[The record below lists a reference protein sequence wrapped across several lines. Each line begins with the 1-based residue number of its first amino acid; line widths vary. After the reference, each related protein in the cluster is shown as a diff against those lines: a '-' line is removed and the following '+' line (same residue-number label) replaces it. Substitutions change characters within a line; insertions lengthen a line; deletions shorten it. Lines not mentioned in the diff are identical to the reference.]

1 MGTGT
6 KALRWLAIVI
16 IIVSGLSIFIS
27 LYNSLKERRYE
38 LALMRVMGASRAKL
52 LTLIVME
59 GLLLAVLGYA
69 LGMFLSHGSMYLLAD
84 QMKETYQYDFSWSN
98 FLIEEAYLFGGAI
111 LIGLVA
117 ALIPAVQAH
126 NTDISETLADG

>member
-1 MGTGT
+1 
-6 KALRWLAIVI
+6 
-16 IIVSGLSIFIS
+16 
-27 LYNSLKERRYE
+27 
-38 LALMRVMGASRAKL
+38 MRVMGASRAKL

-59 GLLLAVLGYA
+59 GLLLAVLGYT

-84 QMKETYQYDFSWSN
+84 QMKETYQYDFSWTN

-111 LIGLVA
+111 IIGLVA

-126 NTDISETLADG
+126 NTDISETLSDG